1 MSLKLN
7 IYMAWQKKKK
17 NRQILRLCRHHL
29 MGAVLICQIFHFI
42 IGPAVLGLS
51 GYSDKRNSVDSPF
64 SLWSLIMCDNNDTN
78 PIIRAHPIFCNI
90 YWGRD
95 IFFNAKSA
103 AHLIFF
109 LPVQFQWDCAH
120 DMWPSVIV
128 ARPHQVSTFCAFLL
142 TTIVLSDYLSYY
154 SLSVSS
160 GHFPLTSVIN

>member
-1 MSLKLN
+1 MLQAVMQVIHCLVQKTLKIFINLNVRTLLDLLLLFSLLNCSFCVSLKLN

-90 YWGRD
+90 Y
-95 IFFNAKSA
+95 
-103 AHLIFF
+103 
-109 LPVQFQWDCAH
+109 
-120 DMWPSVIV
+120 
-128 ARPHQVSTFCAFLL
+128 
-142 TTIVLSDYLSYY
+142 
-154 SLSVSS
+154 
-160 GHFPLTSVIN
+160 